1 MSAPSTI
8 LLAPEDNVVVA
19 TLAIAAGDA
28 LPNGARAAAKVD
40 AGHKIAIRTI
50 RTGEPVVKYAQAIG
64 RATAD
69 IAPGDHV
76 HSHNLAFDRDR
87 LAIGPQGAP
96 VPLRRPRPLR
106 LLRRRRRP
114 PERDR
119 VREQR
124 LDRVPHHI

>member
-28 LPNGARAAAKVD
+28 LPNNVHAAAKVD
-40 AGHKIAIRTI
+40 AGHKIAIRPI
-50 RTGEPVVKYAQAIG
+50 RAGEPVVKYAQAIG

-76 HSHNLAFDRDR
+76 HSHNLAFDKDR
-87 LAIGPQGAP
+87 LAISPQGAGSGK
-96 VPLRRPRPLR
+96 RCR
-106 LLRRRRRP
+106 
-114 PERDR
+114 
-119 VREQR
+119 QG
-124 LDRVPHHI
+124 PHLHGLSKR